1 MGDDGLDKRG
11 HRPPPIADRRQS
23 HRPPP
28 IPTALLCNGFAN
40 SIARRERS
48 SHLAC
53 PFHHPGQLPEAPMA
67 TTATTTST
75 KGRFVWHE
83 LLTKDPVA
91 AQDFYTKVIGWGT
104 QKFEGSPAGDY
115 TMWMDGETPVG
126 GVMKLPE
133 DAAAMG
139 APPNWLAYVEVP
151 DVDET
156 VALAQKLGAKV
167 LAPAEDIPDVGR
179 FSVLQDPQG
188 GVFAVLTSAMPLG
201 PEEDP
206 SPRTFSWHELTTS
219 DQQAAIRF
227 YEQLFGWVKQSEF
240 DMGNMGTYHMFG
252 RDRFTYGGMMAKP
265 PEAPG
270 TYWLHYIQVADT
282 ADDATS
288 RATALGAKA
297 IVGPMDVPGG
307 DRVAVLTD
315 PQGAFFAVHSKGTK

>member
-1 MGDDGLDKRG
+1 
-11 HRPPPIADRRQS
+11 
-23 HRPPP
+23 
-28 IPTALLCNGFAN
+28 
-40 SIARRERS
+40 
-48 SHLAC
+48 
-53 PFHHPGQLPEAPMA
+53 MA
-67 TTATTTST
+67 TTAATTST

-83 LLTKDPVA
+83 LMTRDPVA

-104 QKFEGSPAGDY
+104 QKFEGSPTGDY
-115 TMWMDGETPVG
+115 TMWMTGDTPVG
-126 GVMKLPE
+126 GVMQLPE
-133 DAAAMG
+133 SAAAMG
-139 APPNWLAYVEVP
+139 APPSWLAYVEVP

-156 VALAQKLGAKV
+156 VALAERLGGKV

-179 FSVLQDPQG
+179 FAVLQDPQG

-206 SPRTFSWHELTTS
+206 APRTFSWHELTTS

-240 DMGNMGTYHMFG
+240 DMGNMGVYHMFG

-270 TYWLHYIQVADT
+270 TYWLHYIQVADS
-282 ADDATS
+282 ADAATT

-297 IVGPMDVPGG
+297 IVGPMEVPGG

-315 PQGAFFAVHSKGTK
+315 PQGAFFAVHSKGAK

>member
-1 MGDDGLDKRG
+1 
-11 HRPPPIADRRQS
+11 
-23 HRPPP
+23 
-28 IPTALLCNGFAN
+28 
-40 SIARRERS
+40 
-48 SHLAC
+48 
-53 PFHHPGQLPEAPMA
+53 MA
-67 TTATTTST
+67 TTATSTST

-91 AQDFYTKVIGWGT
+91 AQDFYTQVIGWGT
-104 QKFEGSPAGDY
+104 QKFEGSPSGDY
-115 TMWMDGETPVG
+115 TMWMSGDTPVG
-126 GVMKLPE
+126 GVMTMPP

-151 DVDET
+151 DVDDT
-156 VALAQKLGAKV
+156 IALAQKLGAKV

-179 FSVLQDPQG
+179 YAVLQDPQG
-188 GVFAVLTSAMPLG
+188 AVFAIMTSAMPLG

-206 SPRTFSWHELTTS
+206 AARTFSWHELTTA
-219 DQQAAIRF
+219 DLPAGIHF
-227 YEQLFGWVKQSEF
+227 YQQLFGWVKQSEF
-240 DMGNMGTYHMFG
+240 DMGNMGVYHMFG

-282 ADDATS
+282 ADAATS

-297 IVGPMDVPGG
+297 VVGPMDVPGG

-315 PQGAFFAVHSKGTK
+315 PQGAYFAVHSKGAK

>member
-1 MGDDGLDKRG
+1 
-11 HRPPPIADRRQS
+11 
-23 HRPPP
+23 
-28 IPTALLCNGFAN
+28 
-40 SIARRERS
+40 
-48 SHLAC
+48 
-53 PFHHPGQLPEAPMA
+53 MA
-67 TTATTTST
+67 TTATTTSTST

-83 LLTKDPVA
+83 LMTRDPVA

-115 TMWMDGETPVG
+115 TMWMIGDTPVG

-133 DAAAMG
+133 SAAAMG

-156 VALAQKLGAKV
+156 VALAQRLGGKALV
-167 LAPAEDIPDVGR
+167 PAEDIADVGR
-179 FSVLQDPQG
+179 FAVLQDPQG
-188 GVFAVLTSAMPLG
+188 GVFAIITSAMPLG

-206 SPRTFSWHELTTS
+206 APRTFSWHELTTS

-227 YEQLFGWVKQSEF
+227 YERLFGWVKQSEF
-240 DMGNMGTYHMFG
+240 DMGNMGVYHMFG
-252 RDRFTYGGMMAKP
+252 RDRFTYGGMMTKP

-270 TYWLHYIQVADT
+270 TYWLHYIQVDDSADAAT
-282 ADDATS
+282 A

-297 IVGPMDVPGG
+297 VVGPMEVPGG

-315 PQGAFFAVHSKGTK
+315 PQGAFFAVHSKGKK